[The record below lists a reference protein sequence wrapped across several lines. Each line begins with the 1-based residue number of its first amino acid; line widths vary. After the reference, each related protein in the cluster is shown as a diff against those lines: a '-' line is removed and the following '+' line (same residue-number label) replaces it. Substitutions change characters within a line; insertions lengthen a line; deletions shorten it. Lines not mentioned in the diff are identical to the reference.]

1 VEYCCLDKT
10 ERKEKS
16 MNTDT
21 ITAAKENVEKIGFLD
36 IDLDPTLDL
45 FAEIERLKREK
56 NAVVLAHYYQEPDI
70 QDVADYIGDS
80 LGLAQQAEKT
90 TADMIVF
97 AGVHFMAETAKIL
110 NPGKKVVIPDLKAGC
125 SLSDS
130 CPPPLFKKFREQHP
144 DHVVVSYINCSA
156 GIKALSDVIVTSSNA
171 KIIVE
176 SFPKEQ
182 KIIFAPDK
190 NLGAYINKVTGRNML
205 LWNGACM
212 VHEIFSLEKITKL
225 KVRHPNAKL
234 ISHPECEDP
243 ILRVSDYIGSTTGL
257 LKYTQTDLSQEYIVA
272 TETGILHQMMKASP
286 HKTFIPA
293 PPNNSCACN
302 DCPHMKRNTLEKI
315 YLCMEYETPAI
326 YMDEG
331 LRLAAKKPIDRML
344 DISKK
349 AGL

>member
-1 VEYCCLDKT
+1 
-10 ERKEKS
+10 
-16 MNTDT
+16 MNNDT
-21 ITAAKENVEKIGFLD
+21 SINTVLATAKLNLECTGFLD
-36 IDLDPTLDL
+36 IDVDPSLDL
-45 FAEIERLKREK
+45 FAEIERLKKEK

-90 TADMIVF
+90 KADMIVF

-110 NPGKKVVIPDLKAGC
+110 NPSKKVVIPDFKAGC

-130 CPPPLFKKFREQHP
+130 CPPPLFKKFKEQHP

-225 KVRHPNAKL
+225 KIRHPNAKL
-234 ISHPECEDP
+234 IAHPECEDP
-243 ILRVSDYIGSTTGL
+243 ILRIADFIGSTTGL
-257 LKYTQTDLSQEYIVA
+257 LKYSQTDSAKEYIVA

-286 HKTFIPA
+286 DKTFIPA
-293 PPNNSCACN
+293 PPTNSCACN

-315 YLCMEYETPAI
+315 YLCMEYEMPAI
-326 YMDEG
+326 YMEEE

-344 DISKK
+344 EISAK